1 MYTTK
6 KNSSGTLRHLLY
18 VIYIIISTHMYSL
31 TYLLTCP
38 KKSSGMYIYI
48 YGTYIY
54 SDMWHTSHAIP
65 MLFFPGFFHMV
76 PLVPPAI
83 LAHMAPAGFT
93 ATEMPG
99 NWFSLSK
106 SKSRLAMKIDW
117 VGGALCQPSY
127 GPSYVINVYKSI
139 HSHINVYLILHSHH
153 KSI

>member
-1 MYTTK
+1 
-6 KNSSGTLRHLLY
+6 
-18 VIYIIISTHMYSL
+18 MYSL

-38 KKSSGMYIYI
+38 KKSS
-48 YGTYIY
+48 
-54 SDMWHTSHAIP
+54 TSH
-65 MLFFPGFFHMV
+65 GFFHMV

-117 VGGALCQPSY
+117 VGGALCQPAM
-127 GPSYVINVYKSI
+127 VLAMLELVYKR
-139 HSHINVYLILHSHH
+139 L
-153 KSI
+153 